1 LRIARAAG
9 QTSRLDVQADAHRQE
24 LKATLDALEVLHQDE
39 SRALRRLSR
48 DSIDELT
55 SRKLALWERLREVT
69 EHVRPGPEERASL
82 ERIRRAALRNQ
93 ILLHHARDAVR
104 TILQSASGQALATS
118 SNRPAAIQDGLR
130 VDFRG

>member
-104 TILQSASGQALATS
+104 TILQSASGQPLATS